1 MPTERISYLLKQYLD
16 DTLTPAELDELM
28 KLMLERES
36 SAEIQAHMEG
46 LINQSPAASNYREG
60 EWDPLFQKIV
70 GANTVPVVK
79 MRGRVVMAAAI
90 LLLLTSGGW
99 WFLHNNGRRHV
110 QSISQGTGIARDAA
124 PGRNRAILT
133 LASGTT
139 VDLDSAKEGY
149 IGRQG
154 SSQVMKFQGGQ
165 LAYEDAASQHGAT
178 QYNILTTPRGGQ
190 YQLLLPDGSKVWLNA
205 ASSIRYP
212 TSFTGHERVVEV
224 TGEAYFEIAK
234 NPAMPFKVTVAR
246 GSLAGVNMQGAV
258 ADDRM
263 QVEVLGTHF
272 NIMAYDDESTINTTL
287 LEGLVRVCR
296 KGTTALVNPGEQAKL
311 DNGGGLKVAP
321 ADTEEAVAWKDGL
334 FKFNEASI
342 DQVMRQLSRWYDV
355 EVVYVNNPPK
365 DLFRGEM
372 YRNVNVSRILKVLE
386 ASGVHFTVEGKK
398 ILVRS

>member
-16 DTLTPAELDELM
+16 NTLAPAEVDELM

-36 SAEIQAHMEG
+36 SAEIQAHMEA

-60 EWDPLFQKIV
+60 DWDPLFQKIV
-70 GANTVPVVK
+70 GANIVPVVK
-79 MRGRVVMAAAI
+79 MRARVVVAAAI
-90 LLLLTSGGW
+90 LLLLASGGW
-99 WFLHNNGRRHV
+99 WFLHINNGRQS

-133 LASGTT
+133 LANGAT

-154 SSQVMKFQGGQ
+154 SSRVMKFQGGQ
-165 LAYEDAASQHGAT
+165 LAYEDAASQHGVA
-178 QYNILTTPRGGQ
+178 QYNVLTTPRGGQ

-246 GSLAGVNMQGAV
+246 G
-258 ADDRM
+258 M

-272 NIMAYDDESTINTTL
+272 NIMAYEDESTINTTL

-355 EVVYVNNPPK
+355 EVVYVNDPPK